1 VVAINATRPAGR
13 ARLAE
18 EASSDD
24 TDGASAPA
32 PERASTRSAAT
43 ASGDAARLALVV
55 VTRRAAVVITVVIV
69 VASFVLSFSSLC
81 DLASRSTWPAR
92 LAWLWPVIVDGTIVL
107 CTMAIVA
114 LGGYHNQRGNRR
126 FFWTYLVTAAAV
138 SLSGNVVHA
147 LLPHG
152 AALGPWLAAAIA
164 CVPPLALLAS
174 THALQVLWRFN
185 PTDLLDA
192 QEYEQNS
199 VAWAVATVIAEE
211 DRSLASRPREKV
223 AEVIRLSYEVH
234 PRLSNRGIGERVGLH
249 HDVVGKI
256 RDAAVGRLGEPVA
269 AAG

>member
-1 VVAINATRPAGR
+1 MVAINATRPTGR
-13 ARLAE
+13 ARPTE

-24 TDGASAPA
+24 ID
-32 PERASTRSAAT
+32 RASSPEPQRGATRSAP

-126 FFWTYLVTAAAV
+126 FFWSYLVTAAAV

-152 AALGPWLAAAIA
+152 ASLGPWLAAAIA

-185 PTDLLDA
+185 PTDLLA
-192 QEYEQNS
+192 AEEYDQNS

-211 DRSLASRPREKV
+211 DRSLASRPRDKV
-223 AEVIRLSYEVH
+223 AEVIRLAYEVY